1 MESIDF
7 DVKLTTNELY
17 AFLMQHTYRNI
28 GGILGLIISIGS
40 LILCACRYKYFD
52 RTTIMALII
61 IGMLFTVVQPIMLYS
76 KARTQVKRNESINE
90 KLHYSV
96 SEDGITVSQGEQEGK
111 VKWYEVRKKI
121 ISKNAMYIYM
131 SPVRAFIFT
140 RGQCEEQYDRLVDMV
155 NDMVEKY
162 KNYEP
167 EETEEVEESDEN

>member
-1 MESIDF
+1 
-7 DVKLTTNELY
+7 
-17 AFLMQHTYRNI
+17 
-28 GGILGLIISIGS
+28 
-40 LILCACRYKYFD
+40 
-52 RTTIMALII
+52 MALII
-61 IGMLFTVVQPIMLYS
+61 IGMLFTVVQPVMLYS

-90 KLHYSV
+90 KLHYNV
-96 SEDGITVSQGEQEGK
+96 SEEGITVSQGEQEGQ

-121 ISKNAMYIYM
+121 VSKNAMYIYM

-140 RGQCEEQYDRLVDMV
+140 RGQCEGQYDRLVDMV